1 VTQMTTE
8 IETVTVDFEELKASV
23 DFYYR
28 LKATKR
34 VVVTRDGEEMTVVG
48 RWLPGETERR
58 PFHWLELL
66 NEMFPDPWD
75 PDDPFPGTRALEEV
89 RGYRP
94 FATSTLLR

>member
-1 VTQMTTE
+1 MTTE
-8 IETVTVDFEELKASV
+8 IETLTVDFEELKANV
-23 DFYYR
+23 DHYYR

-34 VVVTRDGEEMTVVG
+34 LVVMRGEEELTVVG

-58 PFHWLELL
+58 PVHWFELL
-66 NEMFPDPWD
+66 YEMFPEPWD
-75 PDDPFPGTRALEEV
+75 PDDPRPGERAVEET